1 MADSPDGAETEG
13 QDAELFGCSREAL
26 AYTLSVFMIRR
37 ALLVLLVGCFAAPV
51 WGAARRQDTGFLN
64 RSLKYR
70 GVLRRYVVYLPE
82 NWNRNQR
89 WPVIL
94 FLHGSG
100 ERGSEGLDEMQIG
113 LPQAIR
119 LHPERWP
126 FVVVMPQVPFGH
138 RHWTDPEMMGMAM
151 AALQAEVKEFHGD
164 PDRLYL
170 TGLSLGG
177 YGVWEMARAYPHRF
191 AAVVPVC
198 GGVFWSYQP
207 QRWREV
213 NTLPAEYAR
222 AVGRTPTWIFH
233 GGADPVVSPRQ
244 SRLLYAALKAAGG
257 DVRFWEYAGIKH
269 NVWDRAYGEP
279 QLPHWLL
286 AQRLS
291 AIPRLSPAADQVLVP
306 IHPVPAKV
314 DPVVYNAYVGD
325 YEDQNVVVASVFR
338 QGDRLYARNRIGEVA
353 ELLPENAATFFYPT
367 GGTRRLTFERDAEGR
382 VTGIRFRDDRHE
394 EFWERKR

>member
-1 MADSPDGAETEG
+1 
-13 QDAELFGCSREAL
+13 
-26 AYTLSVFMIRR
+26 MIRR
-37 ALLVLLVGCFAAPV
+37 VASCSCWLGRLAAPV

-82 NWNRNQR
+82 NWDRNQR

-151 AALQAEVKEFHGD
+151 AALQAEVTEFHGD

-177 YGVWEMARAYPHRF
+177 YGVWEMAKAYPHRF
-191 AAVVPVC
+191 RGRRPRCAAC
-198 GGVFWSYQP
+198 S
-207 QRWREV
+207 
-213 NTLPAEYAR
+213 
-222 AVGRTPTWIFH
+222 GRTSQRD
-233 GGADPVVSPRQ
+233 GGR
-244 SRLLYAALKAAGG
+244 
-257 DVRFWEYAGIKH
+257 
-269 NVWDRAYGEP
+269 
-279 QLPHWLL
+279 
-286 AQRLS
+286 
-291 AIPRLSPAADQVLVP
+291 
-306 IHPVPAKV
+306 
-314 DPVVYNAYVGD
+314 
-325 YEDQNVVVASVFR
+325 
-338 QGDRLYARNRIGEVA
+338 
-353 ELLPENAATFFYPT
+353 
-367 GGTRRLTFERDAEGR
+367 
-382 VTGIRFRDDRHE
+382 
-394 EFWERKR
+394 

>member
-1 MADSPDGAETEG
+1 M
-13 QDAELFGCSREAL
+13 
-26 AYTLSVFMIRR
+26 MRR
-37 ALLVLLVGCFAAPV
+37 ALLVLLVCLAAPV
-51 WGAARRQDTGFLN
+51 WGASHRQDTGFLN
-64 RSLKYR
+64 RSLEYD

-82 NWNRNQR
+82 NWDHSQR

-100 ERGSEGLDEMQIG
+100 ERGTEGLDETQIG

-126 FVVVMPQVPFGH
+126 FVVVMPQVPFNH
-138 RHWTDPEMMGMAM
+138 RHWTDPEMMGIAM

-164 PDRLYL
+164 PDRVYL

-177 YGVWEMARAYPHRF
+177 YGVWEIARAYPHRF
-191 AAVVPVC
+191 AALVPVS
-198 GGVFWSYQP
+198 GGVFWSYAP
-207 QRWREV
+207 ERWREA
-213 NTLPAEYAR
+213 NTLPAEYAH
-222 AVGRTPTWIFH
+222 AIGRTPTWIFH
-233 GGADPVVSPRQ
+233 GADDPVVSPRQ
-244 SRLLYAALKAAGG
+244 SLLMYQALKAASG

-279 QLPHWLL
+279 QLPRWLL

-291 AIPRLSPAADQVLVP
+291 AIPRLTAAAEQILVP

-314 DPVVYNAYVGD
+314 DPDVYSAYVGE
-325 YEDQNVVVASVFR
+325 YESQSVVVATVFR
-338 QGDRLYARNRIGEVA
+338 QGERLYTRNSIGDMT
-353 ELLPENAATFFYPT
+353 ELLPESASTFFYPT
-367 GGTRRLTFERDAEGR
+367 GGTRRLMFERDAEGR